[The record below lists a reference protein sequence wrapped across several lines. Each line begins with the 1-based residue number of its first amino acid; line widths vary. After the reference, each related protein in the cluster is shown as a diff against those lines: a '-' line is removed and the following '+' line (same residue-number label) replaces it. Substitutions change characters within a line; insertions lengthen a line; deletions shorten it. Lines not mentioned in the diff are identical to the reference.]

1 MRTLP
6 ILCFLLVASNM
17 LAQQLPKI
25 KGSGVVV
32 LEEKTIEEPIDVVT
46 VDGDIVITLSQGKAT
61 SYTIETDDN
70 LVAIIDFEIEDNTL
84 KITANHRITKKKKL
98 DIHVKMNAIKEI
110 HLDNGARME
119 SDELLKGDNLRLTA
133 GSASK
138 FEFDLEYKDTIDI
151 EMYSNADGLLK
162 AKTAYS
168 NIALDSRTDLD
179 AYFVTDSLTIQQS
192 DTSKLKLDGSIE
204 NATIK
209 ITDNAKLEAK
219 EVGLTQAA
227 ISLSDTSDAVI
238 NTKEQ
243 ITVYLEDSATIALY
257 GDPEITVDGLKNKA
271 KILKKE

>member
-1 MRTLP
+1 M
-6 ILCFLLVASNM
+6 F
-17 LAQQLPKI
+17 
-25 KGSGVVV
+25 
-32 LEEKTIEEPIDVVT
+32 D
-46 VDGDIVITLSQGKAT
+46 
-61 SYTIETDDN
+61 
-70 LVAIIDFEIEDNTL
+70 DFEIEDNTL

-98 DIHVKMNAIKEI
+98 DIHVKMNTIKEI

-192 DTSKLKLDGSIE
+192 DISKLKLDGSIE